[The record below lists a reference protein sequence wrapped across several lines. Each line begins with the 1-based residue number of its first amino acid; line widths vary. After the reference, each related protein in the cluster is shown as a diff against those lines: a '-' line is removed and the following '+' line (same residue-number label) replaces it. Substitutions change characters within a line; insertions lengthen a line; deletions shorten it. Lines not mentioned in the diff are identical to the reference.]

1 MSGHG
6 ACILFRV
13 DVDKLRPE
21 LGIKD
26 LLTAVEP
33 EVAREHV
40 GDAAREREVH
50 KLPRAE
56 ELDAQHHRRDRAVD
70 RAAEHAHEPERRG
83 KSGRDA
89 EQPAEHAAER
99 GADEKRRHDLAALEP
114 AADGD
119 GGEQQLPE
127 KRVWRGLP
135 ALDGAGDDVHAGA
148 VVVPGADKQRQH
160 DHDRAAGSDA
170 QPCVRDA
177 AGKEPLRAVH
187 GHAKED
193 AHERAHGGERRHA
206 QKQQLRHG
214 RERER
219 KLRRRDAEGVRDRER
234 GERCD
239 DARHERGVIKHAHAD
254 DLEREDRCRQ
264 RRAEQGRE
272 HGAHAAERGDAHVLF
287 IEVEQLPDVAAEAA
301 ADLQCGALAP
311 GAAAEQVR
319 DDGRQV
325 DRRHE
330 QQRHLVAEVDGV
342 DDGVGVFVF
351 HFGQAVDGRD
361 EQTAHGQQPQQPR
374 VRGAECRR
382 PVHAQVKGRADQPAD
397 AAGHARNDEP
407 LEKRADEL
415 PHGARFP
422 FGLFFHIVHGDGFL
436 FVCIC
441 AANGREQTYYT
452 TEFAEIPPPYLIFF
466 AGLVIIIRAFVK
478 RVHG

>member
-6 ACILFRV
+6 ACILFCV
-13 DVDKLRPE
+13 DVDE
-21 LGIKD
+21 FGSQLGIKD
-26 LLTAVEP
+26 LLAAVEP
-33 EVAREHV
+33 EVAREHI
-40 GDAAREREVH
+40 GDAARECKVH
-50 KLPRAE
+50 ELPRAE

-83 KSGRDA
+83 KPGRDA
-89 EQPAEHAAER
+89 EQPAEHTAER
-99 GADEKRRHDLAALEP
+99 CADEKRRHDLAALEP

-127 KRVWRGLP
+127 KCVRRGLP

-148 VVVPGADKQRQH
+148 VVVPRADEQRQH
-160 DHDRAAGSDA
+160 DHDCAAGGDA
-170 QPCVRDA
+170 QPRVLDA

-206 QKQQLRHG
+206 QQQQPRCG

-219 KLRRRDAEGVRDRER
+219 KVRRRDAEGIRDRQRRER
-234 GERCD
+234 RD

-254 DLEREDRCRQ
+254 DLEREDRRRQ

-301 ADLQCGALAP
+301 ADLQRSALAP

-319 DDGRQV
+319 NNGRQI

-342 DDGVGVFVF
+342 DDGVGVLVF
-351 HFGQAVDGRD
+351 HFCQAVNGRD
-361 EQTAHGQQPQQPR
+361 EQAAYGQQPQQPR
-374 VRGAECRR
+374 VRGAKRRR

-397 AAGHARNDEP
+397 AAGHARDHEP
-407 LEKRADEL
+407 LEKRAHEL
-415 PHGARFP
+415 PHGACLA
-422 FGLFFHIVHGDGFL
+422 FGLFFHIVHGDGVL
-436 FVCIC
+436 FAQNLRHIS
-441 AANGREQTYYT
+441 AYASTIQQNLQKFHRHT
-452 TEFAEIPPPYLIFF
+452 
-466 AGLVIIIRAFVK
+466 
-478 RVHG
+478 